1 MRVEGEVDVYKA
13 LVFFIS
19 QPLNIFISISDRKL
33 IRDLMS
39 PWAFENREL
48 VLITSLII
56 QHTIKHAY

>member
-39 PWAFENREL
+39 P
-48 VLITSLII
+48 
-56 QHTIKHAY
+56 